1 MSQDFLERCNEKMQ
15 SLYDCCGKKVNELYA
30 KLAEEVQSLYNH
42 CKAQASELVAKLLE
56 KVQLLYNDCLEK
68 IAAIVTQVKAVIAV
82 AAAVAKIQL
91 TMLERRVRLLVM
103 SYVNKVQTKVQE
115 LVGRVQSKQ
124 HEIVGRIKVRYHAMR
139 MMWRRNQHFTFWF
152 IPADGQNIAKTHVK
166 KTHLKYALTAVASF
180 LVFVTCT
187 IGVLAHFAVQNEQQK
202 QELAAYKQTKS
213 EQEQTIRQ
221 LRLMAETNQKKLAA
235 LSKLEDQV
243 RNQMEKSGAQLPPKS
258 NASDYAGQGGPVLG
272 SANPANIVLEQEK
285 NIGLEAD
292 AKKVDLENLL
302 SAIEAENYRREVTP
316 SQWPT
321 SGGYISS
328 SFGGRA
334 NPFGGYGRD
343 WHPGIDIATDYGEP
357 VYASAAGYVQQA
369 GWYGGY
375 GIYARINHDYGYQ
388 TAYGHMSRVVCS
400 AGQYVKKGEIIGYVG
415 STGYSTG
422 PHLHFEVIHYGEQVD
437 PSSLM

>member
-30 KLAEEVQSLYNH
+30 KLAEDVQSLYNH
-42 CKAQASELVAKLLE
+42 CKAQASELLAKLLE

-68 IAAIVTQVKAVIAV
+68 IAAVIAQVKAVIAV

-91 TMLERRVRLLVM
+91 TMLERRVRLHIIGI
-103 SYVNKVQTKVQE
+103 VNKLQA
-115 LVGRVQSKQ
+115 KQ
-124 HEIVGRIKVRYHAMR
+124 QEIVGRIQAKKRRVVGRVKARYHALR
-139 MMWRRNQHFTFWF
+139 STWHRNQHFTFCF

-166 KTHLKYALTAVASF
+166 KTHLKYAMTAVASF
-180 LVFVTCT
+180 LVFVSCT

-243 RNQMEKSGAQLPPKS
+243 RSQMEKSGAQLPPKS

-343 WHPGIDIATDYGEP
+343 WHPGIDIANDYGAP

>member
-1 MSQDFLERCNEKMQ
+1 MSQNFLERCNEKMQ

-68 IAAIVTQVKAVIAV
+68 IAAVIAQVKAVIAV

-91 TMLERRVRLLVM
+91 TMLERRVRLQVM
-103 SYVNKVQTKVQE
+103 SFVNKVQAKQQE
-115 LVGRVQSKQ
+115 LVERIQAKKRRV
-124 HEIVGRIKVRYHAMR
+124 VGRMKARYHALLST
-139 MMWRRNQHFTFWF
+139 WRRNQHFTFWF

-180 LVFVTCT
+180 LVFVSCT

-243 RNQMEKSGAQLPPKS
+243 RSQMEKSGAQLPPKS

-343 WHPGIDIATDYGEP
+343 WHPGIDIANDYGAP

-369 GWYGGY
+369 GWFGGY

>member
-15 SLYDCCGKKVNELYA
+15 SLYDCCGKKVNELYT

-68 IAAIVTQVKAVIAV
+68 IAAVIAQVKAVIAV

-91 TMLERRVRLLVM
+91 TMLERRVRLHIIGI
-103 SYVNKVQTKVQE
+103 VNKLQA
-115 LVGRVQSKQ
+115 KQ
-124 HEIVGRIKVRYHAMR
+124 QEIVGRIQAKKRRVVGRVKARYHALR
-139 MMWRRNQHFTFWF
+139 STWHRNQHFTFWF

-166 KTHLKYALTAVASF
+166 KTHLKYAMTAVASF
-180 LVFVTCT
+180 LVFVSCT

-243 RNQMEKSGAQLPPKS
+243 RSQMEKSGAQLPPKS

-302 SAIEAENYRREVTP
+302 NAIEAENYRREVTP

-388 TAYGHMSRVVCS
+388 TAYGHMSRVICS

>member
-15 SLYDCCGKKVNELYA
+15 SLYYCCGKKVNELY
-30 KLAEEVQSLYNH
+30 
-42 CKAQASELVAKLLE
+42 AKLLE

-68 IAAIVTQVKAVIAV
+68 IAAVIAQVKAVIAV

-91 TMLERRVRLLVM
+91 TMLERRVRLHAM
-103 SYVNKVQTKVQE
+103 SIVNKLQA
-115 LVGRVQSKQ
+115 KQ
-124 HEIVGRIKVRYHAMR
+124 QEIVGRMKARYHALR
-139 MMWRRNQHFTFWF
+139 STQHFTFWF

-180 LVFVTCT
+180 LVFVSCT

-243 RNQMEKSGAQLPPKS
+243 RSQMEKSGAQLPPKS